1 MAKNQKN
8 TLVVDNE
15 NVEVENVVVENI
27 AVTTDYKVTVKNG
40 SNLISFEVK
49 NVVNEGAKA
58 VEFLAT
64 EVILELE
71 NLHNTNV
78 KLKSLGYKGNFF
90 SFTTGRKCILS
101 IEAKKETENF
111 TFAKKLEFSFA
122 KLEQLTDPIDGLNC
136 ILGATVNRERN
147 NVLIGKVC

>member
-1 MAKNQKN
+1 MNA
-8 TLVVDNE
+8 
-15 NVEVENVVVENI
+15 NVENAVVVEK
-27 AVTTDYKVTVKNG
+27 TTSFKVSVING
-40 SNLISFEVK
+40 TNVISFEVK
-49 NVVNEGAKA
+49 DVKCEGAQA